1 MTGGLVTR
9 SFNGGLKMKDRI
21 MGMILSDLLKGECS
35 CDNCKRKR
43 EEKIKEIKN
52 NKYEIMFIDNKVMCY
67 RSPDMTCDIIVRN
80 KLNYS
85 EHEEV
90 VLKEIAHDLNLN
102 IDTENKEQFFKL
114 IENFN

>member
-1 MTGGLVTR
+1 MLQETLMGIE
-9 SFNGGLKMKDRI
+9 FMKDRI

-35 CDNCKRKR
+35 CDKCKRER

-52 NKYEIMFIDNKVMCY
+52 NKYEIMFIDNKVMGY

-102 IDTENKEQFFKL
+102 VDTENKEQLFKL
-114 IENFN
+114 IENL

>member
-1 MTGGLVTR
+1 
-9 SFNGGLKMKDRI
+9 MKDRI
-21 MGMILSDLLKGECS
+21 MGRIISDLLKGECS
-35 CDNCKRKR
+35 CNECKTLR
-43 EEKIKEIKN
+43 EKKLEDIKN
-52 NKYEIMFIDNKVMCY
+52 NKYEIMFIDNKVIGY

-90 VLKEIAHDLNLN
+90 VLKEIARDLNLDVN
-102 IDTENKEQFFKL
+102 TENKEQLFKL